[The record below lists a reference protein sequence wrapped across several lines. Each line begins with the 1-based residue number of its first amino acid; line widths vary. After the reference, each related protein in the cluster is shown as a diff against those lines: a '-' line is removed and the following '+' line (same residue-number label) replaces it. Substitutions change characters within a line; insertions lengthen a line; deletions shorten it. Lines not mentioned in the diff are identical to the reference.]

1 METENVVI
9 GTGPL
14 GLAVM
19 RALRAKGHQP
29 VMVNRSGKV
38 DDLPTLQVTRADVSD
53 VRAVKRVCKNAGT
66 IFYCAKPP
74 YTQWV
79 EEFPPLIDAL
89 LQGVPSPECKIV
101 YLDNL
106 YAYGPMDGPL
116 TENAPL
122 AAQGRKGRTR
132 AELDER
138 LLEAHSR
145 GVAKVTIARAS
156 DFFGPH
162 VKEAALGSRAFE
174 AALKGAPA
182 EVLGNIDTPHT
193 HAFIDD
199 IAAGMLTLADHEE
212 AFGRAWHLPAAPPIT
227 TREFLTRLYAQVGK
241 PFKFRAAPRALVS
254 VLGLFMSQMRE
265 VKEVLYTFEQPFV
278 VDHSQFEK
286 AFGAKV
292 TPHDEAIARTLAWFR
307 EHVARRARTHEP
319 VQHGVI

>member
-1 METENVVI
+1 MQTENVVI

-19 RALRAKGHQP
+19 RALRAKGRQP

-38 DDLPTLQVTRADVSD
+38 DDLPSLQVTRADMSD
-53 VRAVKRVCKNAGT
+53 AREVKRVCKNAHT

-79 EEFPPLIDAL
+79 EQFPPLVDAL

-106 YAYGPMDGPL
+106 YAYGPTDRPL
-116 TENAPL
+116 TEDMPL
-122 AAQGRKGRTR
+122 AAQGKKGRTR

-174 AALKGAPA
+174 AALNGTAA

-199 IAAGMLTLADHEE
+199 IATGMLTLAEHEE
-212 AFGRAWHLPAAPPIT
+212 AFGRAWHLPAAPAIT
-227 TREFLTRLYAQVGK
+227 TREFLTRLYAQAGK

-254 VLGLFMSQMRE
+254 VLGLFMPQMRE
-265 VKEVLYTFEQPFV
+265 VKEVLYTFERPFV

-292 TPHDEAIARTLAWFR
+292 TSHDEAIRRTLAWFR
-307 EHVARRARTHEP
+307 DHVTQRARAQQPIE
-319 VQHGVI
+319 QGAS

>member
-1 METENVVI
+1 MQTENVVI

-19 RALRAKGHQP
+19 RALRAKGRQP

-53 VRAVKRVCKNAGT
+53 ARDVKRICKNADT
-66 IFYCAKPP
+66 IYYCAKPP
-74 YTQWV
+74 YTRWAEQ
-79 EEFPPLIDAL
+79 FPPLIDAL
-89 LQGVPSPECKIV
+89 LQGVPSPDCKIV

-106 YAYGPMDGPL
+106 YAYGPTDRAL

-122 AAQGRKGRTR
+122 AAQGKKGRTR

-138 LLEAHSR
+138 LLEAHAR

-162 VKEAALGSRAFE
+162 VKEAALGSRAF
-174 AALKGAPA
+174 AQALKGAPA

-199 IAAGMLTLADHEE
+199 VAAGMLTLAEHER
-212 AFGRAWHLPAAPPIT
+212 AFGRAWHLPAAPAIT
-227 TREFLTRLYAQVGK
+227 TREFLTRLYAQAGK

-254 VLGLFMSQMRE
+254 VLGLFMTQMRE

-278 VDHSQFEK
+278 VDHSQFEQ

-307 EHVARRARTHEP
+307 DHGTRLADARQP
-319 VQHGVI
+319 VQQGVS